1 MASILIAGG
10 SLGGLLA
17 ANMLLRDGHDVQVI
31 EKAAGSLD
39 GRGAGIVTHAAL
51 SRGLARAGVTVD
63 TTLGVQVDSRVALDA
78 SGAVVARLAMP
89 QVLTSWSRLYALLS
103 AAFPAARCHRGVA
116 VRRVEPQAGGVRV
129 NCVTCEEGEAGEV
142 FEGDLLIASDGIR
155 SAVRAQF
162 APLAVPQY
170 AGYIAWRG
178 VCDEALLSR
187 RTLASVFDHFG
198 FGLPAGEQLIG
209 YPVAGPGNATA
220 RGSRRFNFVWYRP
233 ADEQGA
239 LRELLTDA
247 DGEHHPLG
255 IAPNKVSWRHVA
267 SMREAARRLLAPQF
281 AEILEKTAQPF
292 LQPIFDVS
300 SQRLAFDRV
309 ALMGDAAFVAR
320 PHVGMG
326 VTKAAEDACALSDCI
341 AKHGATPAALQAY
354 EALRLAPGQAVVQ
367 RARQLGAY
375 MQAQGSATGRADAH
389 RDAEAVLRETAI
401 DVALPNAG
409 RCAGRSR
416 RMSTMSST

>member
-1 MASILIAGG
+1 MARILIAGG

-51 SRGLARAGVTVD
+51 GHGLVRAGVTVD
-63 TTLGVQVDSRVALDA
+63 ATLGVHVASRVALDA
-78 SGAVVARLAMP
+78 GGAVVARLAMP

-116 VRRVEPQAGGVRV
+116 VRRVEPQADGVRV
-129 NCVTCEEGEAGEV
+129 HGDAGEV

-155 SAVRAQF
+155 SAVRARF

-187 RTLASVFDHFG
+187 RTLGSVFDHFG

-220 RGSRRFNFVWYRP
+220 RGSRRYNFVWYRP

-255 IAPNKVSWRHVA
+255 IAPNKVSWRHVVL
-267 SMREAARRLLAPQF
+267 MREAAHRLLAPQF

-292 LQPIFDVS
+292 LQPIFDVAS
-300 SQRLAFDRV
+300 RRLAFDRV

-341 AKHGATPAALQAY
+341 GRHGATPAALQAY
-354 EALRLAPGQAVVQ
+354 EVLRLAPGLAAVQ

-375 MQAQGSATGRADAH
+375 LQAQGSSEGRDGAQ
-389 RDAEAVLRETAI
+389 RDAETVLRETAI
-401 DVALPNAG
+401 GVAKPMPHAAPAPSVASLH
-409 RCAGRSR
+409 
-416 RMSTMSST
+416 